1 MYSSGVAAL
10 QDFVV
15 SRVRAK
21 LLKVLLADPAE
32 MYYVRQLT
40 RLTGEEINAVRREL
54 LRMVDR
60 GMVKSEPR
68 GNRVYYWFRHDYGF
82 YEELLRLVAKTTG
95 LGGAIRKNKA
105 KLGKVKLVMFSGKF
119 VHHHERSQDEV
130 DVLVVGTVVL
140 PELAKL
146 VRAEEVVR
154 KTEINYTAMLPEE
167 FGFRRSRRDP
177 FIMGIL
183 SQSRVMIMG
192 TETDLLG

>member
-1 MYSSGVAAL
+1 MYSGNVATL

-15 SRVRAK
+15 SKVRAK
-21 LLKVLLADPAE
+21 LVKVLLADPKE

-60 GMVKSEPR
+60 GMIKAEPR

-82 YEELLRLVAKTTG
+82 FEELLRLAAKTTG

-105 KLGKVKLVMFSGKF
+105 KLGKIKLVMFSGKF
-119 VHHHERSQDEV
+119 VHHQERSQDEV

-146 VRAEEVVR
+146 VRAEEVAR
-154 KTEINYTAMLPEE
+154 KTEINYTLMPTEE
-167 FGFRRSRRDP
+167 FVFRRSRRDP

-183 SQSRVMIMG
+183 GQSRVMIMG
-192 TETDLLG
+192 TESDLLS